1 MTVGGQW
8 VDTDRVPRIARVV
21 AVGAPHHVTQRGN
34 NRQQVFFSAADR
46 RVYLSLLGSHCRR
59 WKLTLLGYCLM
70 PNHIHLVAV
79 PEQGQSL
86 AKAVGRTNYEYAVYL
101 NGRRR
106 RSGHVWQN
114 RFYSTSLSRD
124 HLAAALRYVDLN
136 PVRVR
141 LVVEAVS
148 YEWSSAAAHVTGK
161 DPTGLLDQEAWREL
175 CPVNDW
181 GEVLAAA
188 APEEQLAERLRQ
200 ATRTGRPLGSPEF
213 ISALEA
219 RLQRTLTR
227 QKPGPAPPKPLVT
240 AAKMS

>member
-1 MTVGGQW
+1 MD
-8 VDTDRVPRIARVV
+8 DTDLVPRIARVV

-46 RVYLSLLGSHCRR
+46 RIYLSLLGSHCRR

-70 PNHIHLVAV
+70 PNHVHLVAV

-136 PVRVR
+136 PVRAH

-148 YEWSSAAAHVTGK
+148 YEWSSAAAHVRGK

-175 CPVNDW
+175 CPLNDW

-188 APEEQLAERLRQ
+188 TPEEQHDEQLRQ
-200 ATRTGRPLGSPEF
+200 ATRTGRPLGNKEF
-213 ISALEA
+213 ISELEA
-219 RLQRTLTR
+219 LVQRTLTR
-227 QKPGPAPPKPLVT
+227 QKPGPTSPKPLAA
-240 AAKMS
+240 AAKSS